1 MTKKR
6 NDMERP
12 INDVFTCDGVHL
24 KVQEAE
30 SFCRGCFFHGKVV
43 RKQKH
48 CDVDSVRAQ
57 IGKCRA
63 RTDGKYVVFKKDLS
77 KFW

>member
-1 MTKKR
+1 
-6 NDMERP
+6 MERP
-12 INDVFTCDGVHL
+12 VNDVFNCDGVHL
-24 KVQEAE
+24 KVHQAE
-30 SFCRGCFFHGKVV
+30 SFCRGCYFHGRVV

-63 RTDGKYVVFKKDLS
+63 RTDGKFVVFKKDLS
-77 KFW
+77 KFQ